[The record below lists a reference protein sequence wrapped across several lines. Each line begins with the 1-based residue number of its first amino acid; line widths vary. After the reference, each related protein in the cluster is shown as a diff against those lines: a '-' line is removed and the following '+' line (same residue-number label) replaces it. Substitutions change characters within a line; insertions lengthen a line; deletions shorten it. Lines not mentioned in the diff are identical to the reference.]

1 MESTDGIHCYRHLGN
16 SVLNVGTG
24 QGLESL
30 GRPTLMITNA
40 NNADV
45 ALPKRKS
52 RDNALFS
59 KYFSRIY
66 LVTQAFQ
73 LMQVFRHF
81 GRYFT

>member
-1 MESTDGIHCYRHLGN
+1 MDRHLGN

-30 GRPTLMITNA
+30 GRPTLMITDA

-52 RDNALFS
+52 RDTALFS
-59 KYFSRIY
+59 KWCPFHINASRLFIALY
-66 LVTQAFQ
+66 
-73 LMQVFRHF
+73 
-81 GRYFT
+81 